1 MMLYQQF
8 GESNSRASGM
18 PSTTC
23 PFTNYGNDICY
34 APLRLIPMNQ
44 TVWRRPSLLT
54 GGSLG
59 LQLEV
64 RVEALT
70 SISSIN
76 STGPDVVLR
85 LCYVVLLH
93 EPPTKS
99 T

>member
-1 MMLYQQF
+1 MLY
-8 GESNSRASGM
+8 
-18 PSTTC
+18 
-23 PFTNYGNDICY
+23 
-34 APLRLIPMNQ
+34 APMRLISMNQ
-44 TVWRRPSLLT
+44 TVWPRPYILT